1 MLSYDQPAAAIWV
14 SYLSTQINAIFPFV
28 QDTKVPV
35 KTSNPC
41 FSKYPE
47 LVYINF
53 VRQEGKKNPKVSLSV
68 LMQKHS
74 LASALVNLRSKKK
87 IQIYHCHHYAH
98 CHAT

>member
-14 SYLSTQINAIFPFV
+14 SYLSTKINAIFPFV

-35 KTSNPC
+35 KTSNLC

-47 LVYINF
+47 LVYIIF
-53 VRQEGKKNPKVSLSV
+53 VRQEEKKILKYHFQS

-74 LASALVNLRSKKK
+74 LVSALVNMYKPEK
-87 IQIYHCHHYAH
+87 
-98 CHAT
+98 

>member
-35 KTSNPC
+35 KTSNLC

-47 LVYINF
+47 RVYIIF
-53 VRQEGKKNPKVSLSV
+53 VRQEGKKILKYHFQS

-74 LASALVNLRSKKK
+74 IVSAFVNMSKPEK
-87 IQIYHCHHYAH
+87 
-98 CHAT
+98 